1 MTIATG
7 SPVISTCYQ
16 IICDAMYDAGLIGRG
31 DEPTSEDLAENMRR
45 LNKYVNY
52 LQTKG
57 LKLFVQE
64 DFSITAPVLQAGVG
78 LYTFGPAATNSF
90 VMAKPRRVVEAYYAD
105 NNQNRRPLI
114 LMSRNEW
121 DTLSTITT
129 QGTVTGYFVD
139 KQTTS
144 LNVNL
149 WLVPD
154 TTAASGTVHL
164 ILDEQI
170 ANFASVTDQMA
181 FPPEWELTLEWNL
194 AFQICTGQP
203 QSVIDRCKE
212 NAVFY
217 QTELEEWDVEDAST
231 SFQPDQRGNFVGR
244 RFY

>member
-1 MTIATG
+1 MIASG
-7 SPVISTCYQ
+7 YPIPSTCYQ

-52 LQTKG
+52 LQTRG

-64 DFSITAPVLQAGVG
+64 DFPLTVTAGQG
-78 LYTFGPAATNSF
+78 LYTFGPNGTT
-90 VMAKPRRVVEAYYAD
+90 VMPKPRRVVEAYYAD
-105 NNQNRRPLI
+105 NNQNRRPL
-114 LMSRNEW
+114 LPMSRNEW

-129 QGTVTGYFVD
+129 QGTITGYFVD
-139 KQTTS
+139 KQTLT

-154 TTAASGTVHL
+154 STAASGTVHL

-170 ANFASVTDQMA
+170 PNFASVTDQMA
-181 FPPEWELTLEWNL
+181 FPPEWELTLEWGL
-194 AFQICTGQP
+194 AHQICTGQP
-203 QSVIDRCKE
+203 QSVIDRCTQ
-212 NAVFY
+212 NAAFY

-231 SFQPDQRGNFVGR
+231 SFQPDQRGQFVGR
-244 RFY
+244 RFS